1 MEGGSLSPPE
11 FYDRFKGSLIS
22 ARLSPDRP
30 AGSPLLVDRFS
41 TDAIKQTLLSIF
53 GINNPRL
60 SRSMSL
66 D

>member
-30 AGSPLLVDRFS
+30 AGSPLLADS
-41 TDAIKQTLLSIF
+41 PPMQIKQTLLSIF